1 MSMMFVMLPNFDL
14 AETLKKSAIQ
24 IERYPN
30 GALRSCIP
38 LEPFRVRYGD
48 HLLVAQYQEEPPR
61 RIVVPQVEFHSNGKL
76 KDITLQTPT
85 HISTELGALPAE
97 RITFYDDGRLC
108 RVFSTAGKP
117 NATWTEEDEMAL
129 SPKQNLTLPT
139 GQIEA
144 RFIGICFF
152 PSSKVR
158 SVTLWP
164 KEVVPVSTPLGSFPA
179 RIGIAFHENGL
190 LRAFEPARTL
200 DLPTPLGIIPAFHAL
215 AVGIHGDS
223 GSVEFTDNGALKALL
238 TDDCR
243 ILVRSKNG
251 EVIATHEPKEILSRC
266 EESATERL
274 PMNLS
279 FNENSFSIDGKM
291 YALNQCDVTIERPN
305 GNKRKL
311 PMICGC

>member
-1 MSMMFVMLPNFDL
+1 MMLLMLQNFDI

-61 RIVVPQVEFHSNGKL
+61 RIVVPQVAFHQNGKL

-85 HISTELGALPAE
+85 LISTAIGTLPAE
-97 RITFYDDGRLC
+97 RITFYDDGHLR

-117 NATWTEEDEMAL
+117 NATWTEDDEMTL
-129 SPKQNLTLPT
+129 CPKQSLILPT
-139 GQIEA
+139 GPIEA
-144 RFIGICFF
+144 KFIGISFF

-164 KEVVPVSTPLGSFPA
+164 KETVTVSTPLGNFPA
-179 RIGIAFHENGL
+179 RIGIAFHENGQ

-200 DLPTPLGIIPAFHAL
+200 ELPTPIGIIPAFHAL
-215 AVGIHGDS
+215 AVGIHGDR
-223 GSVEFTDNGALKALL
+223 GSVEFTVKGHLKAVLS
-238 TDDCR
+238 DDCR
-243 ILVRSKNG
+243 ILVQSKKG
-251 EVIATHEPKEILSRC
+251 EVIAVHKPKEILSRC

-279 FNENSFSIDGKM
+279 FDTDAFSIDGQT
-291 YALNQCDVTIERPN
+291 YALDQCDVAIERPT
-305 GNKRKL
+305 GSKRKL